1 MPLAA
6 TNPFL
11 SEDRLIR
18 SAEQG
23 ESSALG
29 ELYDRH
35 AASLFRVAYGLTGS
49 REDAEDV
56 VHDVFLGLPEA
67 LRRYEDRGNF
77 TAWIT
82 RVAVRV
88 VLMKARTTRRRGELA
103 LDETTE
109 PRAPERTDDRA
120 EYRDIERVIVT
131 LPESLRTVFVLREI
145 EGYSYDEIAQLI
157 GVRAG
162 TARVRFARA
171 LQLLRQT
178 LR

>member
-6 TNPFL
+6 TSRFL

-18 SAEQG
+18 SAQQG

-35 AASLFRVAYGLTGS
+35 AASLFRVAYRLTGS

-67 LRRYEDRGNF
+67 LRRYEERGNF
-77 TAWIT
+77 AAWLK

-88 VLMKARTTRRRGELA
+88 VLMNARSRRRRGELA
-103 LDETTE
+103 LDDVIE
-109 PRAPERTDDRA
+109 PLAPQQTDVRA
-120 EYRDIERVIVT
+120 EYRDIERAIIT

-145 EGYSYDEIAQLI
+145 EGYSYDEIAHLI

-162 TARVRFARA
+162 AARVRFGRA
-171 LQLLRQT
+171 LQLLRHT
-178 LR
+178 LG